1 MTPQH
6 FDGRFGASAPENYER
21 FFVPAIGRPVAVE
34 LVRAADLRP
43 GERVLD
49 AGCGTR
55 VVARLA
61 AREVGPDGAVVGVD
75 VNEGML
81 EVASTASPP
90 EAGIEWHEANV
101 EDLPL
106 SDESFDVVLCG
117 LSFQFV
123 GDRPRALREMRRVL
137 VPGGRLALNVPGPI
151 VPMFALLADALARN
165 VDAQAGGFARAVF
178 ALHDEE
184 ELRALLERAGFRE
197 VEIRSR
203 AQEFPL
209 PAPRDFLWQYVEST
223 PIAALMAGAGEDVRA
238 SLEEDVVARWSAFAE
253 GAGMRYSQPVVVATG
268 RR

>member
-1 MTPQH
+1 MAQH
-6 FDGRFGASAPENYER
+6 FDRTFGTNPAENYER
-21 FFVPAIGRPVAVE
+21 FFVPAIGRPLAVD
-34 LVRAADLRP
+34 LVREADLRP

-49 AGCGTR
+49 AACGTG

-61 AREVGPDGAVVGVD
+61 AEAVGPDGEVAGLD
-75 VNEGML
+75 VNPGML
-81 EVASTASPP
+81 AVAAAVAPDP
-90 EAGIEWHEANV
+90 GIEWHEANV

-151 VPMFALLADALARN
+151 VPMFAILADALARH
-165 VDAQAGGFARAVF
+165 VDPQAGGFARAVF

-184 ELRALLERAGFRE
+184 ELRALLEGAGFRE
-197 VEIRSR
+197 VEIRSGT
-203 AQEFPL
+203 QVLPL

-223 PIAALMAGAGEDVRA
+223 PLAALVDQAGEDARA
-238 SLEEDVVARWSAFAE
+238 ALEGDVVEEWSAFAE
-253 GAGMRYSQPVVVATG
+253 GAGMRYSQPIVVATG